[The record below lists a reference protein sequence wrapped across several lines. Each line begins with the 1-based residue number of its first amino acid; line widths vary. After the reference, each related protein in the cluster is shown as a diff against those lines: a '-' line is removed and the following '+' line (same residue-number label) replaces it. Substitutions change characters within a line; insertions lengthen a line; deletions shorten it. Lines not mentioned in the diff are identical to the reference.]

1 MRTMPSVRLS
11 PVDAQFLW
19 LSEKIPNDQLLV
31 FVFDGKPDI
40 PVGLEQVRRN
50 ATACDDLRLR
60 VCDDTRW
67 RYPKWVTGE
76 IGDGQ
81 FSVNPGPFDWSDC
94 LDALSRLAPLDV
106 SRIAWRFHVFPP
118 NVAVVQMSHALA
130 DGARSATLA
139 ATMFGRRG
147 NLPPVSADHGNL
159 LWRSV
164 IAACDH
170 RRLLRDIEA
179 GLVPPPSP
187 PRPALSVNARSAVP
201 PVRHTFILD
210 RRRLETP
217 TVTVAA
223 LSLIGEA
230 LGGYLADR
238 GEDISRLGAEV
249 PMAFGW
255 SGYARN
261 NFRNV
266 NIGLHPELDRDRRTA
281 RIRADLTAQ
290 RRRVEHPAAR
300 AEAAAFAAVPAPLLR
315 WGIGQVDPD
324 ARPRAV
330 AGHTVVSSVNR
341 GPADLT
347 FGGRPVVLTAGFP
360 ALSPMMGLTHGVHG
374 IGDRVALSV
383 HADPGVIDVGD
394 YLDRLARLATPG
406 QTAAWQ
412 GKCE

>member
-1 MRTMPSVRLS
+1 
-11 PVDAQFLW
+11 
-19 LSEKIPNDQLLV
+19 V

-40 PVGLEQVRRN
+40 PEGLEQVRRN

-60 VCDDTRW
+60 VFDDTRW

-94 LDALSRLAPLDV
+94 LDALSRLVPLDV

-255 SGYARN
+255 SGHVRN